1 MSLHCGIVSIVSS
14 FHGGGGGGEIGWMG
28 VWGVEK
34 AVNNTENHTGQNIYQ

>member
-14 FHGGGGGGEIGWMG
+14 FHGGGGGGGWRG
-28 VWGVEK
+28 VGGVEK